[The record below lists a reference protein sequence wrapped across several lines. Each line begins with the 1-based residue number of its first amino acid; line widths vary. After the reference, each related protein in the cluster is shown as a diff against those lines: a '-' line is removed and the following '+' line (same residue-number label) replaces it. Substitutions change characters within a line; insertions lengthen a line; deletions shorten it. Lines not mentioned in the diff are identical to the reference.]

1 MIELSFN
8 PTVMKTLNRVTLLG
22 NLTADP
28 EAKKLS
34 DGLNLVTMSV
44 ATERSWIG
52 KQGETEKKTDFH
64 RVSAWRKL
72 AEICEK
78 WLKKGSPIYLEGYI
92 QNRSYE
98 TESGQK
104 RYLTEIVATE
114 IFILRFPPA
123 ADVAING

>member
-1 MIELSFN
+1 
-8 PTVMKTLNRVTLLG
+8 MKTLNRVTLLG

-28 EAKKLS
+28 ESKKLS

-44 ATERSWIG
+44 ATERNWIS
-52 KQGETEKKTDFH
+52 KEGETEKKTDFH

-123 ADVAING
+123 ADTASST